1 MDFIG
6 RYPAMTN
13 PSHRQARRAGRRAV
27 AAAATAMAAV
37 AKLATTAATARAAVA
52 KLAVAAAVALAAAP
66 ALCGP
71 LTIERIFA
79 APDLSGTTLRNPR
92 FSPDGRLVTYL
103 QGRPDDKDRLDLWAW
118 DVARGRATRLV
129 DSAQLATGAM
139 RGTPTADG
147 PVVDSPVINSPIINS
162 EEEQRRERQRTSSLS
177 GIVDYLFSSDSRRLL
192 FPIDGDL
199 FLYDRDAPPARAVR
213 RLTETPAYETD
224 PKFSPRGRYVSFVR
238 EQNLWVIEL
247 ASGRERPVTRSGGGT
262 VSFGVAEF
270 VAQEEMD
277 RSTGYWWSPDE
288 THIAFTRVDE
298 APVDELER
306 FEILADSVRV
316 IRQRYPAAGRPNA
329 DVQLF
334 VAPLGRDD
342 HVAAAASPIAA
353 STSPPAVASAAAA
366 TPPAAAA
373 VSLAVASAA
382 ALPAT
387 AIRIDTGGPADGYLA
402 RVDWF
407 PDSTGLALQWQS
419 RDQKQLALR
428 RADPATGRSREL
440 LLERSDTW
448 VPLHDELVFLPRRRA
463 FLWASERSGQRHL
476 YLYDYEGRLLRPV
489 TAGDWMVTGDGGERA
504 IEAVDERSGRVWFTA
519 NRESPLERH
528 LYVAP
533 LDGPREPA
541 AIETGIRRLSSGAG
555 WHSVTMAQDARR
567 WLDLHSDPDTPPSLT
582 LRRADGHA
590 LATLVPNRLAADH
603 PYAPFRDAH
612 RPTEFGTLRAADG
625 QILHWQMLRPPGMQ
639 PGRRYPVIVD
649 VYGGPGFQR
658 VRRAWGG
665 FPRSNEGFFRQYL
678 AQQGYVVFTLDN
690 RGSGFRGTAFEG
702 ALHRRLG
709 RVEIDDQVRG
719 VEYLRTL
726 PFVDPAHIGVFGWS
740 YGGYMALLAM
750 LRAPQHFAA
759 GVAGAPVTDW
769 SLYDTHYT
777 ERYLGT
783 PADNVAG
790 YREAGVLTH
799 AAGLRG
805 PLLIMHGMA
814 DDNVLFTHS
823 TALFKRLQDLG
834 KPFEAMPYPGSKH
847 GLLRFQA
854 TGPHAY
860 HTIARFFDRS
870 LRPAPPAPP
879 PRTNVGATP
888 DTAVPAR

>member
-1 MDFIG
+1 G
-6 RYPAMTN
+6 
-13 PSHRQARRAGRRAV
+13 
-27 AAAATAMAAV
+27 
-37 AKLATTAATARAAVA
+37 
-52 KLAVAAAVALAAAP
+52 
-66 ALCGP
+66 
-71 LTIERIFA
+71 
-79 APDLSGTTLRNPR
+79 
-92 FSPDGRLVTYL
+92 
-103 QGRPDDKDRLDLWAW
+103 
-118 DVARGRATRLV
+118 
-129 DSAQLATGAM
+129 
-139 RGTPTADG
+139 
-147 PVVDSPVINSPIINS
+147 
-162 EEEQRRERQRTSSLS
+162 
-177 GIVDYLFSSDSRRLL
+177 
-192 FPIDGDL
+192 
-199 FLYDRDAPPARAVR
+199 
-213 RLTETPAYETD
+213 
-224 PKFSPRGRYVSFVR
+224 
-238 EQNLWVIEL
+238 
-247 ASGRERPVTRSGGGT
+247 GGGT

-288 THIAFTRVDE
+288 TRIAFTRVDE

-334 VAPLGRDD
+334 VATLDRNDD
-342 HVAAAASPIAA
+342 AA
-353 STSPPAVASAAAA
+353 
-366 TPPAAAA
+366 
-373 VSLAVASAA
+373 AA

-387 AIRIDTGGPADGYLA
+387 EARIDTGGPADGYLA

-407 PDSTGLALQWQS
+407 PDSAALALQWQS

-541 AIETGIRRLSSGAG
+541 AIEAGIRRLSSGAG

-582 LRRADGHA
+582 LRRADGRA
-590 LATLVPNRLAADH
+590 LATLVPNRLDADH

-649 VYGGPGFQR
+649 VYGGPGLQR
-658 VRRAWGG
+658 VKRAWGG

-678 AQQGYVVFTLDN
+678 AQQGYVVFALDN

-726 PFVDPAHIGVFGWS
+726 PFVDAARIGVFGWS

-783 PADNVAG
+783 PADNAAG

-799 AAGLRG
+799 AVGLQG
-805 PLLIMHGMA
+805 PLLVMHGMA

-860 HTIARFFDRS
+860 HTIARFFDRN

-879 PRTNVGATP
+879 PRANVGSTP
-888 DTAVPAR
+888 DTTPDTTVPAR